1 MNEILYIVFAF
12 ILGLV
17 LGALFF
23 GGLWFTVKKVV
34 TARIP
39 ALWILASFIVRV
51 GISLIG
57 FYYISA
63 GSLQRLL
70 ICVLGFITARFI
82 VIHLTKSYQE
92 KQMQIKKEVP
102 NEA

>member
-1 MNEILYIVFAF
+1 MIEILYKVFAF

-34 TARIP
+34 TIRKP
-39 ALWILASFIVRV
+39 ALWILGSFIVRV
-51 GISLIG
+51 GITLIG

-63 GSLQRLL
+63 GSWQRLL
-70 ICVLGFITARFI
+70 ICVIGFITARFFI
-82 VIHLTKSYQE
+82 IHLTKSFEE
-92 KQMQIKKEVP
+92 KQVPLKKEVS